1 MPEKKMT
8 EQEGL
13 AIIQQMIDTAKQE
26 QKDDG
31 IGWIIW
37 GWLLFAASFLSFF
50 NNMYNWFS
58 QYFFWNIFGILSV
71 AILAISFGRSF
82 FAKKPPVKTYTSDL
96 FKKLNLGFSVTLLLH
111 ILAINRGVG
120 PITGFALLSA
130 LYGFWILIY
139 GAALSFRPS
148 LIGAWVTWA
157 CAAAGL
163 YAESFEMAMLFHGA
177 GVLAGYIIP
186 GHLALQ
192 EFRKTQRKS
201 NV

>member
-13 AIIQQMIDTAKQE
+13 AIIRQMIDTAKKE

-31 IGWIIW
+31 LGWIIW
-37 GWLLFAASFLSFF
+37 GWLLFAASLLSLF
-50 NNMYNWFS
+50 NNMYNWFP
-58 QYFFWNIFGILSV
+58 QYFFWNIFGAFSV
-71 AILAISFGRSF
+71 AILAISFGRTF

-96 FKKLNLGFSVTLLLH
+96 FKKLNLGFAVTLMLH
-111 ILAINRGVG
+111 ILAINKGVG

-139 GAALSFRPS
+139 GAALNFRPS

-163 YAESFEMAMLFHGA
+163 YAGSFEMAMLYHGA

-186 GHLALQ
+186 GHLAQ
-192 EFRKTQRKS
+192 REFRRTQKKA